1 MEKADE
7 NIHSTKHKYNHLFK
21 AATLLTNFLHR
32 CHQDFTIGVIDEHQ
46 DYLAQH
52 GWDGDY

>member
-7 NIHSTKHKYNHLFK
+7 NIHSTKQKYNHLFK
-21 AATLLTNFLHR
+21 AATILTNFLHR
-32 CHQDFTIGVIDEHQ
+32 CHQDFTIEVIDEHQ